1 MNEMLR
7 KRMSATQQASEQQ
20 TGDAAYEQI
29 FQMPVPQTETQFRDV
44 PICKLRPFF
53 TADIGFHPY
62 PRAKLEAFAEELKEN
77 GLYERI
83 LVRPIAG
90 TDEFEILAG
99 HNRTAAAKLA
109 GWTDIPA
116 TVMTVNDQRAISIAI
131 ATNLLR
137 RQDLTI
143 IERGKAYKALLD
155 ARNRCGQRNAAVET
169 FGDNRQRYNAR
180 KIVAEFFG
188 VTEYEI
194 RKAVKLAQLIL
205 PLAEIVENAPKKL
218 NLACADLI
226 ADYDEAAQ
234 TAFIEMCQ
242 IEGYAL
248 NKQTNF
254 YPDFDAIEKAGLDGV
269 KMMLVNY
276 PNMPTGQTP
285 SMELFQ
291 KIIDFGARHNILI
304 VHDNPYSFIRN
315 AEHPISI
322 MEAEGAKD
330 VALEMNSLSKGHS
343 MAGWRVGVVVGKKE
357 WIDSILTF
365 KSNMDSGMFYPIQ
378 AAADTA
384 LALGEEWF
392 KELNDIYYGR
402 EKQAYELLDA
412 LGCRYRKGQAGL
424 FVWAELPEG
433 YEGDSFAFSDEVMEK
448 TDVFLTPG
456 GIFGS
461 EGNGYIR
468 ITLCCPE
475 ALLKK
480 ATEKIKAAF
489 GK

>member
-20 TGDAAYEQI
+20 TGDKAYEQI

-44 PICKLRPFF
+44 PICKLHPFY

-99 HNRTAAAKLA
+99 HNRTAAAELA

-116 TVMTVNDQRAISIAI
+116 TVMAANDQRAISIAI

-155 ARNRCGQRNAAVET
+155 ARNRHGFRTDLTSGES
-169 FGDNRQRYNAR
+169 RQKYSAR
-180 KIVAEFFG
+180 GIVAEFFG

-205 PLAEIVENAPKKL
+205 PLAEIVENEPKKL

-226 ADYDEAAQ
+226 ADYDGAAQ

-248 NKQTNF
+248 NKQTMTF
-254 YPDFDAIEKAGLDGV
+254 
-269 KMMLVNY
+269 
-276 PNMPTGQTP
+276 
-285 SMELFQ
+285 
-291 KIIDFGARHNILI
+291 IIFFKKCKLQLPCRLASCNQAVQ
-304 VHDNPYSFIRN
+304 VH
-315 AEHPISI
+315 
-322 MEAEGAKD
+322 
-330 VALEMNSLSKGHS
+330 
-343 MAGWRVGVVVGKKE
+343 
-357 WIDSILTF
+357 
-365 KSNMDSGMFYPIQ
+365 
-378 AAADTA
+378 
-384 LALGEEWF
+384 
-392 KELNDIYYGR
+392 
-402 EKQAYELLDA
+402 
-412 LGCRYRKGQAGL
+412 
-424 FVWAELPEG
+424 
-433 YEGDSFAFSDEVMEK
+433 
-448 TDVFLTPG
+448 
-456 GIFGS
+456 
-461 EGNGYIR
+461 IR
-468 ITLCCPE
+468 IFNRFDMIQVVHLINKIGKSFFIQRFQHGTCCCIFM
-475 ALLKK
+475 LG
-480 ATEKIKAAF
+480 IAF
-489 GK
+489 

>member
-44 PICKLRPFF
+44 PVCKLHPFY

-62 PRAKLEAFAEELKEN
+62 PHAKLEAFAEELKEN

-205 PLAEIVENAPKKL
+205 PLAEIVENEPKKL

-226 ADYDEAAQ
+226 ADYDESAQ

-242 IEGYAL
+242 IDGYAL
-248 NKQTNF
+248 NKQTTAF
-254 YPDFDAIEKAGLDGV
+254 IQAQCPPPSADQQAIYVAWREAREKATSRAAAPPKKLSFDR
-269 KMMLVNY
+269 KR
-276 PNMPTGQTP
+276 
-285 SMELFQ
+285 F
-291 KIIDFGARHNILI
+291 A
-304 VHDNPYSFIRN
+304 PY
-315 AEHPISI
+315 
-322 MEAEGAKD
+322 
-330 VALEMNSLSKGHS
+330 LSK
-343 MAGWRVGVVVGKKE
+343 
-357 WIDSILTF
+357 F
-365 KSNMDSGMFYPIQ
+365 KSD
-378 AAADTA
+378 
-384 LALGEEWF
+384 
-392 KELNDIYYGR
+392 KEIEDLFLEFLR
-402 EKQAYELLDA
+402 Q
-412 LGCRYRKGQAGL
+412 RAG
-424 FVWAELPEG
+424 
-433 YEGDSFAFSDEVMEK
+433 
-448 TDVFLTPG
+448 
-456 GIFGS
+456 
-461 EGNGYIR
+461 
-468 ITLCCPE
+468 
-475 ALLKK
+475 
-480 ATEKIKAAF
+480 
-489 GK
+489 

>member
-44 PICKLRPFF
+44 PISKLRPFF

-62 PRAKLEAFAEELKEN
+62 PLAKQEAFSEELKEN

-116 TVMTVNDQRAISIAI
+116 TVMAVNDQRAISIAI

-143 IERGKAYKALLD
+143 IERGKAYQALLD

-194 RKAVKLAQLIL
+194 RKAVKLAQLIP
-205 PLAEIVENAPKKL
+205 PLAEIVENEPKKL

-226 ADYDEAAQ
+226 ADYDESAQ

-242 IEGYAL
+242 IDGYAL
-248 NKQTNF
+248 NKQTMAFNGWCRMF
-254 YPDFDAIEKAGLDGV
+254 GSMCLLMATNVMFVKMLLSVLSYYPSGLDVLPWMVLVVTIV
-269 KMMLVNY
+269 KV
-276 PNMPTGQTP
+276 
-285 SMELFQ
+285 
-291 KIIDFGARHNILI
+291 
-304 VHDNPYSFIRN
+304 
-315 AEHPISI
+315 
-322 MEAEGAKD
+322 AKK
-330 VALEMNSLSKGHS
+330 A
-343 MAGWRVGVVVGKKE
+343 
-357 WIDSILTF
+357 DSILARIGLNPAMTGDPLGRGF
-365 KSNMDSGMFYPIQ
+365 PGAMTMMVVRSLLSNAAHTIGRNGHQPRSGSGKPKPS
-378 AAADTA
+378 APT
-384 LALGEEWF
+384 GP
-392 KELNDIYYGR
+392 R
-402 EKQAYELLDA
+402 
-412 LGCRYRKGQAGL
+412 
-424 FVWAELPEG
+424 
-433 YEGDSFAFSDEVMEK
+433 
-448 TDVFLTPG
+448 TG
-456 GIFGS
+456 GGNTS
-461 EGNGYIR
+461 NVNAPSHANGYP
-468 ITLCCPE
+468 C
-475 ALLKK
+475 
-480 ATEKIKAAF
+480 F
-489 GK
+489 

>member
-99 HNRTAAAKLA
+99 HNRTEAAKTA

-116 TVMTVNDQRAISIAI
+116 TVMAVNDQRAISIAI

-143 IERGKAYKALLD
+143 IERGKAYQALLD

-194 RKAVKLAQLIL
+194 RKAVKLAQLIP
-205 PLAEIVENAPKKL
+205 PLAEIVENEPKKL

-226 ADYDEAAQ
+226 TDYDAATQ
-234 TAFIEMCQ
+234 AAFIEMCR

-248 NKQTNF
+248 NKQAMASIQAQCPPPSADQQAIYAAWREARTKEAQRAAA
-254 YPDFDAIEKAGLDGV
+254 PPKKLSFDRKRFA
-269 KMMLVNY
+269 
-276 PNMPTGQTP
+276 
-285 SMELFQ
+285 
-291 KIIDFGARHNILI
+291 
-304 VHDNPYSFIRN
+304 PY
-315 AEHPISI
+315 
-322 MEAEGAKD
+322 
-330 VALEMNSLSKGHS
+330 LSK
-343 MAGWRVGVVVGKKE
+343 
-357 WIDSILTF
+357 F
-365 KSNMDSGMFYPIQ
+365 KSD
-378 AAADTA
+378 
-384 LALGEEWF
+384 
-392 KELNDIYYGR
+392 KEIED
-402 EKQAYELLDA
+402 
-412 LGCRYRKGQAGL
+412 L
-424 FVWAELPEG
+424 FLE
-433 YEGDSFAFSDEVMEK
+433 
-448 TDVFLTPG
+448 FL
-456 GIFGS
+456 
-461 EGNGYIR
+461 R
-468 ITLCCPE
+468 QR
-475 ALLKK
+475 AV
-480 ATEKIKAAF
+480 
-489 GK
+489 

>member
-44 PICKLRPFF
+44 PVCKLHPFY

-62 PRAKLEAFAEELKEN
+62 PHAKLEAFAEELKEN

-116 TVMTVNDQRAISIAI
+116 TVMAVNDQRAISIAI

-194 RKAVKLAQLIL
+194 RKAVKLAQLIP

-226 ADYDEAAQ
+226 TDYDATTQA
-234 TAFIEMCQ
+234 AFIEMCQ

-248 NKQTNF
+248 NRQTMVSIQAQCPPPSADQQAI
-254 YPDFDAIEKAGLDGV
+254 YAAWREVRSKATQRAAAPPKKLSFDRKRFA
-269 KMMLVNY
+269 
-276 PNMPTGQTP
+276 
-285 SMELFQ
+285 
-291 KIIDFGARHNILI
+291 
-304 VHDNPYSFIRN
+304 PY
-315 AEHPISI
+315 
-322 MEAEGAKD
+322 
-330 VALEMNSLSKGHS
+330 LSK
-343 MAGWRVGVVVGKKE
+343 
-357 WIDSILTF
+357 F
-365 KSNMDSGMFYPIQ
+365 KSD
-378 AAADTA
+378 
-384 LALGEEWF
+384 
-392 KELNDIYYGR
+392 KEIED
-402 EKQAYELLDA
+402 
-412 LGCRYRKGQAGL
+412 L
-424 FVWAELPEG
+424 FLE
-433 YEGDSFAFSDEVMEK
+433 
-448 TDVFLTPG
+448 FL
-456 GIFGS
+456 
-461 EGNGYIR
+461 R
-468 ITLCCPE
+468 QHVLC
-475 ALLKK
+475 
-480 ATEKIKAAF
+480 
-489 GK
+489 

>member
-29 FQMPVPQTETQFRDV
+29 FQMPVPRTETQFRDV
-44 PICKLRPFF
+44 PVCKLHPFY

-83 LVRPIAG
+83 LVRSIAG

-99 HNRTAAAKLA
+99 HNRTEAAKLA
-109 GWTDIPA
+109 DWTDIPA
-116 TVMTVNDQRAISIAI
+116 TVMSVNDQRAISIAI

-194 RKAVKLAQLIL
+194 RKAVKLAQLIP
-205 PLAEIVENAPKKL
+205 PLAEIVENEPKKL

-226 ADYDEAAQ
+226 TDYDAATQ
-234 TAFIEMCQ
+234 AAFIEMCQ

-248 NKQTNF
+248 NKQAMASIQAQCPPPSADQQAIYAAWREARTKEAQRAAA
-254 YPDFDAIEKAGLDGV
+254 PPKKLSFDRKRFA
-269 KMMLVNY
+269 
-276 PNMPTGQTP
+276 
-285 SMELFQ
+285 
-291 KIIDFGARHNILI
+291 
-304 VHDNPYSFIRN
+304 PY
-315 AEHPISI
+315 
-322 MEAEGAKD
+322 
-330 VALEMNSLSKGHS
+330 LSK
-343 MAGWRVGVVVGKKE
+343 
-357 WIDSILTF
+357 F
-365 KSNMDSGMFYPIQ
+365 KSD
-378 AAADTA
+378 
-384 LALGEEWF
+384 
-392 KELNDIYYGR
+392 KEIEDLFLEFLR
-402 EKQAYELLDA
+402 Q
-412 LGCRYRKGQAGL
+412 RAG
-424 FVWAELPEG
+424 
-433 YEGDSFAFSDEVMEK
+433 
-448 TDVFLTPG
+448 
-456 GIFGS
+456 
-461 EGNGYIR
+461 
-468 ITLCCPE
+468 
-475 ALLKK
+475 
-480 ATEKIKAAF
+480 
-489 GK
+489 

>member
-44 PICKLRPFF
+44 PICKLHPFY

-62 PRAKLEAFAEELKEN
+62 PRAKLEAFADELKEN

-99 HNRTAAAKLA
+99 HNRTEAAKLA

-155 ARNRCGQRNAAVET
+155 ARNRHGFRTDLTSGES
-169 FGDNRQRYNAR
+169 RQKYSAR
-180 KIVAEFFG
+180 GIVAEFFG

-194 RKAVKLAQLIL
+194 RKAVKLAQLI
-205 PLAEIVENAPKKL
+205 PSIAEIVENEPKKL
-218 NLACADLI
+218 NLTCADLI
-226 ADYDEAAQ
+226 ADYDETAQ

-248 NKQTNF
+248 NKQAMASIQAQCPPPSADQQAI
-254 YPDFDAIEKAGLDGV
+254 YAAWREVRAKEAQCAAAPPEKLSFDRKRFA
-269 KMMLVNY
+269 
-276 PNMPTGQTP
+276 
-285 SMELFQ
+285 
-291 KIIDFGARHNILI
+291 
-304 VHDNPYSFIRN
+304 PY
-315 AEHPISI
+315 
-322 MEAEGAKD
+322 
-330 VALEMNSLSKGHS
+330 LSK
-343 MAGWRVGVVVGKKE
+343 
-357 WIDSILTF
+357 F
-365 KSNMDSGMFYPIQ
+365 KSD
-378 AAADTA
+378 
-384 LALGEEWF
+384 
-392 KELNDIYYGR
+392 KEIEDLFLEFLR
-402 EKQAYELLDA
+402 Q
-412 LGCRYRKGQAGL
+412 YR
-424 FVWAELPEG
+424 
-433 YEGDSFAFSDEVMEK
+433 
-448 TDVFLTPG
+448 
-456 GIFGS
+456 
-461 EGNGYIR
+461 
-468 ITLCCPE
+468 
-475 ALLKK
+475 LK
-480 ATEKIKAAF
+480 
-489 GK
+489 

>member
-1 MNEMLR
+1 MARANMNEVLR

-44 PICKLRPFF
+44 PVCKLHPFY

-62 PRAKLEAFAEELKEN
+62 PHAKLEAFAEELKEN

-194 RKAVKLAQLIL
+194 RKAVKLAQLIP
-205 PLAEIVENAPKKL
+205 PLAEIVENGPKKL

-226 ADYDEAAQ
+226 ADYDTATQ
-234 TAFIEMCQ
+234 TAFVEMCQ
-242 IEGYAL
+242 IEGYSL
-248 NKQTNF
+248 NKQTTAF
-254 YPDFDAIEKAGLDGV
+254 IQAQCPPPAADRQAIYAAWREVRAKETQRVATPPKKLSFDRKRFA
-269 KMMLVNY
+269 
-276 PNMPTGQTP
+276 
-285 SMELFQ
+285 
-291 KIIDFGARHNILI
+291 
-304 VHDNPYSFIRN
+304 PYLN
-315 AEHPISI
+315 
-322 MEAEGAKD
+322 K
-330 VALEMNSLSKGHS
+330 
-343 MAGWRVGVVVGKKE
+343 
-357 WIDSILTF
+357 F
-365 KSNMDSGMFYPIQ
+365 KSD
-378 AAADTA
+378 
-384 LALGEEWF
+384 
-392 KELNDIYYGR
+392 KEIEDLFLEFLR
-402 EKQAYELLDA
+402 Q
-412 LGCRYRKGQAGL
+412 RAG
-424 FVWAELPEG
+424 
-433 YEGDSFAFSDEVMEK
+433 
-448 TDVFLTPG
+448 
-456 GIFGS
+456 
-461 EGNGYIR
+461 
-468 ITLCCPE
+468 
-475 ALLKK
+475 
-480 ATEKIKAAF
+480 
-489 GK
+489 

>member
-29 FQMPVPQTETQFRDV
+29 FQMPIPRTETQFRDV
-44 PICKLRPFF
+44 PVCKLHPFY

-62 PRAKLEAFAEELKEN
+62 PHAKLEAFAEELKEN

-194 RKAVKLAQLIL
+194 RKAVKLAQLIP
-205 PLAEIVENAPKKL
+205 PLAEIVENEPKKL

-226 ADYDEAAQ
+226 TDYDATTQA
-234 TAFIEMCQ
+234 AFIEMCQ

-248 NKQTNF
+248 NRQTMVSIQTQCPPPSADQQAI
-254 YPDFDAIEKAGLDGV
+254 YAAWREARTKEAQRAAAPPKKLSFDRKRFASYLSKFKSDKEIE
-269 KMMLVNY
+269 
-276 PNMPTGQTP
+276 
-285 SMELFQ
+285 ELF
-291 KIIDFGARHNILI
+291 
-304 VHDNPYSFIRN
+304 
-315 AEHPISI
+315 
-322 MEAEGAKD
+322 
-330 VALEMNSLSKGHS
+330 LEFLRQR
-343 MAGWRVGVVVGKKE
+343 AG
-357 WIDSILTF
+357 
-365 KSNMDSGMFYPIQ
+365 
-378 AAADTA
+378 
-384 LALGEEWF
+384 
-392 KELNDIYYGR
+392 
-402 EKQAYELLDA
+402 
-412 LGCRYRKGQAGL
+412 
-424 FVWAELPEG
+424 
-433 YEGDSFAFSDEVMEK
+433 
-448 TDVFLTPG
+448 
-456 GIFGS
+456 
-461 EGNGYIR
+461 
-468 ITLCCPE
+468 
-475 ALLKK
+475 
-480 ATEKIKAAF
+480 
-489 GK
+489 

>member
-44 PICKLRPFF
+44 PVCKLHPFY

-194 RKAVKLAQLIL
+194 RKAVKLAQLIP
-205 PLAEIVENAPKKL
+205 PLAEIVENEPKKL

-226 ADYDEAAQ
+226 ADYDESAQ

-242 IEGYAL
+242 IDGYAL
-248 NKQTNF
+248 NKQTTAF
-254 YPDFDAIEKAGLDGV
+254 IQAQCPPPSADQQAIYAAWREAREKATSRAAAPPKKLSFDR
-269 KMMLVNY
+269 KR
-276 PNMPTGQTP
+276 
-285 SMELFQ
+285 F
-291 KIIDFGARHNILI
+291 A
-304 VHDNPYSFIRN
+304 PY
-315 AEHPISI
+315 
-322 MEAEGAKD
+322 
-330 VALEMNSLSKGHS
+330 LSK
-343 MAGWRVGVVVGKKE
+343 
-357 WIDSILTF
+357 F
-365 KSNMDSGMFYPIQ
+365 KSD
-378 AAADTA
+378 
-384 LALGEEWF
+384 
-392 KELNDIYYGR
+392 KEIEDLFLEFLR
-402 EKQAYELLDA
+402 Q
-412 LGCRYRKGQAGL
+412 RAG
-424 FVWAELPEG
+424 
-433 YEGDSFAFSDEVMEK
+433 
-448 TDVFLTPG
+448 
-456 GIFGS
+456 
-461 EGNGYIR
+461 
-468 ITLCCPE
+468 
-475 ALLKK
+475 
-480 ATEKIKAAF
+480 
-489 GK
+489 

>member
-77 GLYERI
+77 GLYERV

-99 HNRTAAAKLA
+99 HNRTEAAKLA

-248 NKQTNF
+248 NKQTRRVYSCTMPAAVSESAGNLRRM
-254 YPDFDAIEKAGLDGV
+254 AGSAGKGSTACSRTAEKA
-269 KMMLVNY
+269 
-276 PNMPTGQTP
+276 
-285 SMELFQ
+285 EL
-291 KIIDFGARHNILI
+291 
-304 VHDNPYSFIRN
+304 
-315 AEHPISI
+315 
-322 MEAEGAKD
+322 
-330 VALEMNSLSKGHS
+330 
-343 MAGWRVGVVVGKKE
+343 
-357 WIDSILTF
+357 
-365 KSNMDSGMFYPIQ
+365 
-378 AAADTA
+378 
-384 LALGEEWF
+384 
-392 KELNDIYYGR
+392 
-402 EKQAYELLDA
+402 
-412 LGCRYRKGQAGL
+412 
-424 FVWAELPEG
+424 
-433 YEGDSFAFSDEVMEK
+433 
-448 TDVFLTPG
+448 
-456 GIFGS
+456 
-461 EGNGYIR
+461 
-468 ITLCCPE
+468 
-475 ALLKK
+475 
-480 ATEKIKAAF
+480 
-489 GK
+489 

>member
-62 PRAKLEAFAEELKEN
+62 PHTKLEAFAEELKEN

-194 RKAVKLAQLIL
+194 RKAVKLAQLIP
-205 PLAEIVENAPKKL
+205 PLAEIVENEPKKL

-226 ADYDEAAQ
+226 TDYDATTQA
-234 TAFIEMCQ
+234 AFIEMCQ
-242 IEGYAL
+242 IEDYAL
-248 NKQTNF
+248 NRQTMVSIQAQCPPPSADQQAI
-254 YPDFDAIEKAGLDGV
+254 YAAWREARAKAVQRAAAPLKKLSFDRKRFA
-269 KMMLVNY
+269 
-276 PNMPTGQTP
+276 
-285 SMELFQ
+285 
-291 KIIDFGARHNILI
+291 
-304 VHDNPYSFIRN
+304 PY
-315 AEHPISI
+315 
-322 MEAEGAKD
+322 
-330 VALEMNSLSKGHS
+330 LSK
-343 MAGWRVGVVVGKKE
+343 
-357 WIDSILTF
+357 F
-365 KSNMDSGMFYPIQ
+365 KSD
-378 AAADTA
+378 
-384 LALGEEWF
+384 
-392 KELNDIYYGR
+392 KEIEDLFLEFLR
-402 EKQAYELLDA
+402 Q
-412 LGCRYRKGQAGL
+412 RAG
-424 FVWAELPEG
+424 
-433 YEGDSFAFSDEVMEK
+433 
-448 TDVFLTPG
+448 
-456 GIFGS
+456 
-461 EGNGYIR
+461 
-468 ITLCCPE
+468 
-475 ALLKK
+475 
-480 ATEKIKAAF
+480 
-489 GK
+489 

>member
-1 MNEMLR
+1 MARANMNEMLR

-77 GLYERI
+77 GLYERV

-99 HNRTAAAKLA
+99 HNRTEAAKLA

-143 IERGKAYKALLD
+143 IERD

-248 NKQTNF
+248 NKQTVAFIHAQCPPPSANQQAI
-254 YPDFDAIEKAGLDGV
+254 YAAWREARAKAVQRAAAPLKKLSFDRKRFA
-269 KMMLVNY
+269 
-276 PNMPTGQTP
+276 
-285 SMELFQ
+285 
-291 KIIDFGARHNILI
+291 
-304 VHDNPYSFIRN
+304 PY
-315 AEHPISI
+315 
-322 MEAEGAKD
+322 
-330 VALEMNSLSKGHS
+330 LSK
-343 MAGWRVGVVVGKKE
+343 
-357 WIDSILTF
+357 F
-365 KSNMDSGMFYPIQ
+365 KSD
-378 AAADTA
+378 
-384 LALGEEWF
+384 
-392 KELNDIYYGR
+392 KEIED
-402 EKQAYELLDA
+402 
-412 LGCRYRKGQAGL
+412 L
-424 FVWAELPEG
+424 FLE
-433 YEGDSFAFSDEVMEK
+433 
-448 TDVFLTPG
+448 FL
-456 GIFGS
+456 
-461 EGNGYIR
+461 R
-468 ITLCCPE
+468 QRR
-475 ALLKK
+475 LK
-480 ATEKIKAAF
+480 
-489 GK
+489 

>member
-29 FQMPVPQTETQFRDV
+29 FQMPIPRTETQFRDV
-44 PICKLRPFF
+44 PVCKLHPFY

-62 PRAKLEAFAEELKEN
+62 PHAKLEAFAEELKEN

-194 RKAVKLAQLIL
+194 RKAVKLAQLIP
-205 PLAEIVENAPKKL
+205 PLAEIVENEPKKL

-226 ADYDEAAQ
+226 TDYDATTQA
-234 TAFIEMCQ
+234 AFIEMCQ

-248 NKQTNF
+248 NRQTMVSIQTQCPPPSADQQAI
-254 YPDFDAIEKAGLDGV
+254 YAAWREARTKEAQRAAAPPKKLSFDRKRFA
-269 KMMLVNY
+269 
-276 PNMPTGQTP
+276 
-285 SMELFQ
+285 
-291 KIIDFGARHNILI
+291 
-304 VHDNPYSFIRN
+304 PY
-315 AEHPISI
+315 
-322 MEAEGAKD
+322 
-330 VALEMNSLSKGHS
+330 LSK
-343 MAGWRVGVVVGKKE
+343 
-357 WIDSILTF
+357 F
-365 KSNMDSGMFYPIQ
+365 KSD
-378 AAADTA
+378 
-384 LALGEEWF
+384 
-392 KELNDIYYGR
+392 KEIEDLFLEFLR
-402 EKQAYELLDA
+402 Q
-412 LGCRYRKGQAGL
+412 RAG
-424 FVWAELPEG
+424 
-433 YEGDSFAFSDEVMEK
+433 
-448 TDVFLTPG
+448 
-456 GIFGS
+456 
-461 EGNGYIR
+461 
-468 ITLCCPE
+468 
-475 ALLKK
+475 
-480 ATEKIKAAF
+480 
-489 GK
+489 

>member
-44 PICKLRPFF
+44 PVCKLHPFY

-62 PRAKLEAFAEELKEN
+62 PHAKLEAFAEELKEN

-226 ADYDEAAQ
+226 ADYDESAQ

-242 IEGYAL
+242 IDGYAL
-248 NKQTNF
+248 NKQTTAF
-254 YPDFDAIEKAGLDGV
+254 IQAQCPPPTADQQAIYAAWREARAKAVQRAAAPLKKLSFDRKRFA
-269 KMMLVNY
+269 
-276 PNMPTGQTP
+276 
-285 SMELFQ
+285 
-291 KIIDFGARHNILI
+291 
-304 VHDNPYSFIRN
+304 PY
-315 AEHPISI
+315 
-322 MEAEGAKD
+322 
-330 VALEMNSLSKGHS
+330 LSK
-343 MAGWRVGVVVGKKE
+343 
-357 WIDSILTF
+357 F
-365 KSNMDSGMFYPIQ
+365 KSD
-378 AAADTA
+378 
-384 LALGEEWF
+384 
-392 KELNDIYYGR
+392 KEIEDLFLEFLR
-402 EKQAYELLDA
+402 Q
-412 LGCRYRKGQAGL
+412 RAG
-424 FVWAELPEG
+424 
-433 YEGDSFAFSDEVMEK
+433 
-448 TDVFLTPG
+448 
-456 GIFGS
+456 
-461 EGNGYIR
+461 
-468 ITLCCPE
+468 
-475 ALLKK
+475 
-480 ATEKIKAAF
+480 
-489 GK
+489 

>member
-44 PICKLRPFF
+44 PICKLHPFY

-62 PRAKLEAFAEELKEN
+62 PRDKLEVFAEELKEN
-77 GLYERI
+77 SLYERI

-109 GWTDIPA
+109 GWTDISA
-116 TVMTVNDQRAISIAI
+116 TVMAVNDQRAISIAI

-194 RKAVKLAQLIL
+194 RKAVKLAQLIP
-205 PLAEIVENAPKKL
+205 PLAEIVENEPKKL

-234 TAFIEMCQ
+234 TAFIEMCR
-242 IEGYAL
+242 IDGYAL
-248 NKQTNF
+248 NKQT
-254 YPDFDAIEKAGLDGV
+254 
-269 KMMLVNY
+269 M
-276 PNMPTGQTP
+276 
-285 SMELFQ
+285 
-291 KIIDFGARHNILI
+291 
-304 VHDNPYSFIRN
+304 SFIQTQCPPPAADQQAIYAAWR
-315 AEHPISI
+315 
-322 MEAEGAKD
+322 EARAKAAQRAAAPPKKLSFD
-330 VALEMNSLSKGHS
+330 RKCFAPYLSK
-343 MAGWRVGVVVGKKE
+343 
-357 WIDSILTF
+357 F
-365 KSNMDSGMFYPIQ
+365 KSD
-378 AAADTA
+378 
-384 LALGEEWF
+384 
-392 KELNDIYYGR
+392 KEIEDLFLEFLR
-402 EKQAYELLDA
+402 Q
-412 LGCRYRKGQAGL
+412 RAG
-424 FVWAELPEG
+424 
-433 YEGDSFAFSDEVMEK
+433 
-448 TDVFLTPG
+448 
-456 GIFGS
+456 
-461 EGNGYIR
+461 
-468 ITLCCPE
+468 
-475 ALLKK
+475 
-480 ATEKIKAAF
+480 
-489 GK
+489 